1 MELLQLRYFRSIAR
15 MGSVTMA
22 ANFHNVPQSAMSQ
35 ALSRLEKDLGGVKL
49 FDRKNNRIT
58 LNENGQQFLT
68 YVDTALNALDS
79 GINSI
84 SVKPNDFSGPIRLLV
99 LENRRF
105 IHSCISLFS
114 QQYPDVDFLICHDTA
129 GEAIADYD
137 ICITS
142 QKNFN
147 ESKTALPFLCENVVL
162 AVCNSHP
169 LAQRSEVSLQ
179 DLQDER
185 FITMGPHSSI
195 YRLLC
200 DSCANSGITPR
211 IPYVCDDPYYVRKY
225 ISQDMGVAL
234 VPSVSW
240 GGRFRENTVL
250 IPISNPKMRLTTYL
264 VWDNRRFQSPA
275 SIAFRKFI
283 MNEAKDL
290 PGNILFSR

>member
-15 MGSVTMA
+15 MGSVTLA
-22 ANFHNVPQSAMSQ
+22 ANYHNVPQSAMSQ

-105 IHSCISLFS
+105 IHGCISLFS

-142 QKNFN
+142 QQNFN

-169 LAQRSEVSLQ
+169 LARRSEVSLQ

-185 FITMGPHSSI
+185 FITMGPHSSV

-200 DSCANSGITPR
+200 DSCANIGITPR
-211 IPYVCDDPYYVRKY
+211 IPYICDDPYYVRKY